1 MITFF
6 CCKENVKLSYSMDKY
21 NLSSEF
27 KGVPSVQE
35 VNGEDIY
42 FCDPVFYQQ
51 QLEIYANQFNR
62 SAKDVFVSIDMNSI
76 CSLKEYP
83 KDIAYGNFEDNFREF
98 KGKPEI
104 KIGIVNAFTPSS
116 MPGIGDNFIA
126 MQAFSYWCAKIHTYL
141 PDTKVSISLFQTN
154 PLKVK
159 EVFKHDDIKSTYVL
173 PSNLMLL
180 LDQDVFIDFGPLNMT
195 DKSEAKRIQNWNIQR
210 DYQTL
215 NMFDFYL
222 KAFSINPEIVH
233 PVHKRATYP
242 SKEIQMI
249 DIPTDRFVLLFHHK
263 ASNAIRSLEDER
275 AIKIINEI
283 IEKSDYFVVSALSL
297 DCKNERFLDISDQSK
312 SLDNLANIISQVDAI
327 ITVDTCVYHLADAFD
342 IPTVVLFSTINPEI
356 RIKYYPF
363 VKGIMY
369 EDKQG
374 AIFGKHALS
383 EDSREAEKELEYL
396 KTVWDKINVDE
407 ILHQLELVRSSN

>member
-6 CCKENVKLSYSMDKY
+6 CCKENVKLNYSMDKY

-51 QLEIYANQFNR
+51 QLEIYANQFGR
-62 SAKDVFVSIDMNSI
+62 TAKDVFVSIDMNSI

-83 KDIAYGNFEDNFREF
+83 KDIAYGNFEENFREF
-98 KGKPEI
+98 KGKSEV
-104 KIGIVNAFTPSS
+104 KIGIIHAFTPSS
-116 MPGIGDNFIA
+116 LPGIGDSFIA
-126 MQAFSYWCAKIHTYL
+126 MQAFSYWCAKIHAFL
-141 PDTKVSISLFQTN
+141 PGTKVSVSLFQLN

-159 EVFKHDDIKSTYVL
+159 EVFKHDDIKNTYVM

-180 LDQDVFIDFGPLNMT
+180 LNQDVFIDFGPLNMG
-195 DKSEAKRIQNWNIQR
+195 DKNEAKRIQNWNIQR
-210 DYQTL
+210 EYQTL

-222 KAFSINPEIVH
+222 KAFSINPEEVNPI
-233 PVHKRATYP
+233 HKRAIY
-242 SKEIQMI
+242 SFKEIKMI
-249 DIPTDRFVLLFHHK
+249 DIPTERPVLLFHHK
-263 ASNAIRSLEDER
+263 ASDAIRSLEEDR
-275 AIKIINEI
+275 AISIINEI
-283 IEKSDYFVVSALSL
+283 IKKSDYFVVSAQSL
-297 DCKNERFLDISDQSK
+297 DFKNERFLDISAQST
-312 SLDNLANIISQVDAI
+312 SLDDLATIISQVDAI
-327 ITVDTCVYHLADAFD
+327 VTVDTCVYHLADAFD
-342 IPTVVLFSTINPEI
+342 VPTVVLFSTIDPEI

-374 AIFGKHALS
+374 KIFGKHAVS
-383 EDSREAEKELEYL
+383 ADPREAEKELEYL
-396 KTVWDKINVDE
+396 KTVWDKIDVDE
-407 ILHQLELVRSSN
+407 ILDKLK